1 MAKLYVICGEGS
13 LSVFGLCPFS
23 SPRTAAALRGSDR
36 TSSRPCASRRPP
48 ARPALLMLTTL
59 AVTLLAGASALHT
72 PSRPLG
78 RRAAIGTAAAASFLP
93 VAAAFAV
100 DNEASLI
107 AEIKEIRAKLDG
119 AVPLLCPCALPPS
132 LRRHT
137 ALAPAAAPARRFCP
151 ELTLAVPP
159 VEQCLRSTSCSRRS
173 SGTRSA
179 PSSKRRLSTWRAR
192 CALNAP
198 ARQRPHSRHHGL
210 LSAGSTA
217 GTAGSGWRSALR
229 TSSSAALS
237 RMRSRVAQQM

>member
-1 MAKLYVICGEGS
+1 
-13 LSVFGLCPFS
+13 
-23 SPRTAAALRGSDR
+23 
-36 TSSRPCASRRPP
+36 
-48 ARPALLMLTTL
+48 MLTTL

-93 VAAAFAV
+93 VAAAFAA
-100 DNEASLI
+100 DTEASLI

-119 AVPLLCPCALPPS
+119 AVPLPLPLCPDSISAPAP
-132 LRRHT
+132 
-137 ALAPAAAPARRFCP
+137 ALAPAPAPARRFCP

-179 PSSKRRLSTWRAR
+179 PSSKRRLSIWRAR
-192 CALNAP
+192 CVLNAP
-198 ARQRPHSRHHGL
+198 ARQRHHSRHHGL

-217 GTAGSGWRSALR
+217 GTAGTAGSGWRSALG

-237 RMRSRVAQQM
+237 RMRGQVAQQM

>member
-1 MAKLYVICGEGS
+1 MEATE
-13 LSVFGLCPFS
+13 P
-23 SPRTAAALRGSDR
+23 PRA
-36 TSSRPCASRRPP
+36 P
-48 ARPALLMLTTL
+48 APLVVLPLVQLLMLTTL

-93 VAAAFAV
+93 VAAAFAA

-119 AVPLLCPCALPPS
+119 AVPLLCPYALPIS
-132 LRRHT
+132 
-137 ALAPAAAPARRFCP
+137 APAPAIAPAPAPARRFCP

-198 ARQRPHSRHHGL
+198 ARQRHHSRHHGL